1 MRKPAE
7 LSEYTGYSFHNEDLL
22 ILALTHPS
30 YSGEMKKTRIYSNQR
45 LEFLGDAVLELV
57 ISEYLYRQYP
67 DREEGELT
75 RMRSSLV
82 FEPALFLCANQIRLP
97 EFLYLGKGE
106 EMSGGKSK
114 PSVVSDA
121 FEAYT
126 GALYLDG
133 GFEEAKKFIERH
145 VIGCVDAMELLND
158 NKSRL
163 QEILQKEDL
172 PFCYVTAANCEATGE
187 QFRSV
192 LFINEREYAKGFGNS
207 KKEAE
212 QKAAGIAIRQLTDDQ
227 KLCF

>member
-1 MRKPAE
+1 MRDPAE
-7 LSEYTGYSFHNEDLL
+7 LSEYTGYSFRDGSLL

-30 YSGEMKKTRIYSNQR
+30 YSGEMQKTRIYSNQR

-57 ISEYLYRQYP
+57 VSEYLYRRYP
-67 DREEGELT
+67 ESEEGELT

-82 FEPALFLCANQIRLP
+82 FEPALFLCAKQICLP
-97 EFLYLGKGE
+97 EFVLLGKGE
-106 EMSGGKSK
+106 EMSGGRDK
-114 PSVVSDA
+114 PSVISDA

-133 GFEEAKKFIERH
+133 GFSAAREFIYEH

-163 QEILQKEDL
+163 QEILQKRET
-172 PFCYVTAANCEATGE
+172 PFRYDTTGCNDARG
-187 QFRSV
+187 QFYCR
-192 LFINEREYAKGFGNS
+192 LFVDGDEYSEGFGNS

-212 QKAAGIAIRQLTDDQ
+212 QKAAGAAIDKIKEISQ
-227 KLCF
+227 LCF